1 MVSYILL
8 IGLIP
13 FVSYGF
19 IIPPMKKPIISYKLN
34 HNIHMIEDKP
44 KINKMASI
52 GKLMRIESVI
62 PTSLLSFMGGWIS
75 YPSLGGLIQSS
86 AFWAAAFTTQC
97 IMTGS
102 MVINDIFDRAIDA
115 INHPERPL
123 VNGSVTL
130 IEAIMLSVALFGS
143 AQLIAFQFLPSP
155 LPQFVAGIIGT
166 LVLYTPVFK
175 HIPFI
180 KNLVCSSVVASSVA
194 FSGYAVSGSWTSN
207 PWLLNMTQL
216 LFVCSIYIELLLDI
230 HDCEGDRQHHIYTLP
245 VLLGK
250 DGTACFGF
258 AMITL
263 GAIDILHKTVIT
275 YPKIVPFGFLCVYA
289 PFFVRLWDCKR
300 NNYSASSIKH
310 ATRKTMPSL
319 LLALSMIMY
328 LSSKKSIPR

>member
-1 MVSYILL
+1 MFLYIVILST
-8 IGLIP
+8 IP
-13 FVSYGF
+13 IIHGF
-19 IIPPMKKPIISYKLN
+19 IIPPIKTSKPSVHILKN
-34 HNIHMIEDKP
+34 HVDIVNNSKTN
-44 KINKMASI
+44 KIMNI
-52 GKLMRIESVI
+52 GKLMRIESVL

-75 YPSLGGLIQSS
+75 YPGLGGLLQSS
-86 AFWAAAFTTQC
+86 AFWASAFATQC

-102 MVINDIFDRAIDA
+102 MVINDIFDRSIDA

-123 VNGSVTL
+123 VDGSVSL
-130 IEAIMLSVALFGS
+130 MEAILLAIGLFGS
-143 AQLIAFQFLPSP
+143 AQLVALRFLPSP
-155 LPQFVAGIIGT
+155 LPQFVAIVIGT

-180 KNLVCSSVVASSVA
+180 KNLLCSSIVASSVA

-207 PWLLNMTQL
+207 PWLLTMTQL

-250 DGTACFGF
+250 DGTACFSLS
-258 AMITL
+258 MITL
-263 GAIDILHKTVIT
+263 GTIDILHKTIIT

-300 NNYSASSIKH
+300 DNYSTASIKR

-319 LLALSMIMY
+319 LIALSMIMY
-328 LSSKKSIPR
+328 LSSKKLQR